1 MPRSIVELRHIRYIT
16 VAAEL
21 GSFRCAAK
29 QLGIAQSA
37 ISRRIRDVEDEIGA
51 PLFRRHNAGVYLT
64 EIGRQFLRQASPS
77 IGQIG
82 SALAR
87 AKANATFSRH
97 LRVGVFGPLTMGF
110 LSELFVAFRRSRPST
125 RLRFSEAGTSELIA
139 SVRRGQLDLG
149 VVAEVSPGRGYAMIH
164 LWDEPVYLAVP
175 ESDPLAD
182 RRAVQWCD
190 LRDRHFVVTDLPTGD
205 FAKAYLERQLPTLR
219 ADRRIE
225 QLPVTRESLMQIVA
239 HGGGVTLAGSAH
251 TQLGL
256 PGIAF
261 RLIEDAILRYSAVYS
276 SGPIPSDLERLLVLA
291 KSLSANKQ
299 SRLCKA
305 TPQSS

>member
-16 VAAEL
+16 VAAES

-37 ISRRIRDVEDEIGA
+37 VSRRIRDVEDEIGA
-51 PLFRRHNAGVYLT
+51 PLFRRDNAGVYLT

-77 IGQIG
+77 IDQIG

-87 AKANATFSRH
+87 AKTNATSSRH
-97 LRVGVFGPLTMGF
+97 LQVGVFGPLTMGF
-110 LSELFVAFRRSRPST
+110 LSELFGTFRRSRPST

-139 SVRRGQLDLG
+139 AVRRGQLDLG
-149 VVAEVSPGRGYAMIH
+149 VVAEASPGRGYAMIH

-182 RRAVQWCD
+182 RRAVRWCD

-205 FAKAYLERQLPTLR
+205 FAKAYLKRQLPTSR
-219 ADRRIE
+219 ADQRIE

-251 TQLGL
+251 IQLGL

-276 SGPIPSDLERLLVLA
+276 SGIIPRDLERLLVLA
-291 KSLSANKQ
+291 KSLSESKQ
-299 SRLCKA
+299 AQLCKA
-305 TPQSS
+305 TPQPS